1 MKTAIIIPTKNEE
14 KYLPMLA
21 TSIRKQTY
29 KNFLVII
36 ADAFSTD
43 NTRKIAESY
52 GFVVV
57 DGGMPFAGRN
67 NGASEAIKRGC
78 DPLIFMDADIVL
90 PHPFFLERT
99 LQEFKA
105 RSLELA
111 GTLQTPYDTKQMM
124 SLRQSRKVMHKAI
137 YWTSNTGMRLM
148 EHSRKPMMQVCMFAT
163 KHAHKI
169 IGGFKPLEFGED
181 SQYSSEG
188 RIKGLKFGILRSG
201 GKVFISPRRYE
212 EKGFI
217 KAGNLFF
224 LTGMMFGHQYFYGKS
239 KRKYFD

>member
-21 TSIRKQTY
+21 TSIRNQTY

-43 NTRKIAESY
+43 DTRKIAASY
-52 GFVVV
+52 GFIVV
-57 DGGMPFAGRN
+57 DGGMPFTGRN

-90 PHPFFLERT
+90 PHPFFLERS
-99 LQEFKA
+99 LQEFKS
-105 RSLELA
+105 RQLDIA
-111 GTLQTPYDTKQMM
+111 GTLQIPYDGIQAIN
-124 SLRQSRKVMHKAI
+124 LRSSRKVVHKAI

-148 EHSRKPMMQVCMFAT
+148 ERSRKPMMQVCMFAT
-163 KHAHKI
+163 KHAHEM

-181 SQYSSEG
+181 TQYALEG
-188 RIKGLKFGILRSG
+188 RGKGLKFGILRIG
-201 GKVFISPRRYE
+201 GKVFASTRRYE

-224 LTGMMFGHQYFYGKS
+224 LTGMIFGRQYVYGES